1 MQIVIPPKTKNSYI
15 NFRKQTSEQG
25 FLLGIRKVL
34 HNDKG
39 VNTSRRHRNPYCF
52 VPNNRA
58 SKYVRQ
64 KLIGLWGERD
74 KSTIIGGDF
83 NTPLTEM
90 DRSSRQKI
98 SRVLVEFN
106 SAISQQDIMDI
117 YRVFHPMTE
126 YTLFP
131 NSPGTFIKIDHILGH
146 KTQLHKFKRIEI
158 IQYIDTV

>member
-1 MQIVIPPKTKNSYI
+1 MNGKRYIMQIVIPPKTKNSYI

-64 KLIGLWGERD
+64 KLLELQGEID
-74 KSTIIGGDF
+74 VSTHSWRVY
-83 NTPLTEM
+83 TPLSEM
-90 DRSSRQKI
+90 YRFSR
-98 SRVLVEFN
+98 
-106 SAISQQDIMDI
+106 
-117 YRVFHPMTE
+117 
-126 YTLFP
+126 
-131 NSPGTFIKIDHILGH
+131 
-146 KTQLHKFKRIEI
+146 
-158 IQYIDTV
+158 